1 METTGG
7 GAVAPPREVGGSGLR
22 SNLIGFLSGGGG
34 GRGGAWGHGQSCK
47 LEIGIGNPRNAHSAE
62 GRRLLSISFACN
74 E

>member
-34 GRGGAWGHGQSCK
+34 GGRGGLGSRPI
-47 LEIGIGNPRNAHSAE
+47 LYN
-62 GRRLLSISFACN
+62 
-74 E
+74 

>member
-34 GRGGAWGHGQSCK
+34 GRGGAWGHGQSCITRDRHWK
-47 LEIGIGNPRNAHSAE
+47 PTQRAQ
-62 GRRLLSISFACN
+62 R
-74 E
+74 